1 MGGSMVMLQRLFRIQ
16 CLVSASLSVLAAPA
30 LAQAPQPVDA
40 QDDQSAADPGMII
53 VTGEKV
59 ARSLQDTTTSV
70 AVIDAKRIE
79 QLNIVTLDDALR
91 RVGNAGF
98 TTTGSGRNEQFTLR
112 GVQSSGVTPASTP
125 VATLYVD
132 DAPIPDEIYNA
143 SVSNG
148 WDIQQ
153 FEILRGA
160 QSTVQGRNSLIG
172 AIIIRT
178 REPSLDSW
186 DGAGRATYGNF
197 SSSEISGAVGG
208 PLVEDQVAIRL
219 SAQRTATDGFVT
231 RPDGSD
237 GDDRRTTMGRLKFRI
252 QPPGGE
258 GFRLSGSLTYVSDR
272 DGSPLVDGNDPFARR
287 QSTDIRAEIEREV
300 FVGAFRADVDVAPGL
315 MATSL
320 TTYSHGNTKD
330 VADFDGLP
338 DVGNAFAT
346 PRRDSQA
353 TYDDF
358 TQELRLTL
366 DRPGLSAY
374 AGAYYANR
382 GSDTRTVAEA
392 ISPVIPIP
400 LSAVAPLGLVY
411 QQFGFP
417 GVPAGAPDLLSG
429 PALLGPTFETRFSGQ
444 FVPRFRTLAAFAAA
458 DWDISD
464 TLRLHVALRYEEERA
479 RFRVTQQNEL
489 LNPNIAAALAG
500 TSPALIGGIATAIAP
515 GFSASNCPRIGLSLP
530 VCAGAIA
537 QVGYRP
543 ILNAVLGS
551 VLGPNFFNLTTETSE
566 QTSSALLPKLGLTM
580 RLADDVS
587 LSGTVQRA
595 YRPGGQGI
603 NPVRARIFAYDPEY
617 SWNYELALRSQF
629 FDRRLTVNLNAFLID
644 WRDQQLEVALS
655 QAVQDTE
662 ILNLGRS
669 RLYGAELS
677 VDWAAGSGFTVFG
690 SLGLLSTKVTEDDR
704 TPDQLAGLPSLEGD
718 RFPFA
723 PGYSGSLG
731 VDWRDDSGF
740 NATAD
745 ISFQGPAETLL
756 PNSVRNDAR
765 KIVSLRGGWD
775 NGSFGLFGFV
785 SNLFQERYFVNA
797 AAAGGS
803 VVVGAPRTFGI
814 GATARF

>member
-1 MGGSMVMLQRLFRIQ
+1 MFQ
-16 CLVSASLSVLAAPA
+16 CSVRFPLLMTASLLAIAAPA
-30 LAQAPQPVDA
+30 VAQGEPSASKTA
-40 QDDQSAADPGMII
+40 DDQSAVDPAMIV

-59 ARSLQDTTTSV
+59 VRSLQDTTTSV

-98 TTTGSGRNEQFTLR
+98 MTTGSGRNEQFTLR

-125 VATLYVD
+125 VATLYID

-148 WDIQQ
+148 WDVQQ

-178 REPSLDSW
+178 REPSLDRW
-186 DGAGRATYGNF
+186 EGAARATYGNF
-197 SSSEISGAVGG
+197 NTSEISGAVGG
-208 PLVEDQVAIRL
+208 PLVEDQVAIRIA
-219 SAQRTATDGFVT
+219 AQRTETDGFVT

-237 GDDRRTTMGRLKFRI
+237 GDARRTTMGRLKFRI

-258 GFRLSGSLTYVSDR
+258 GFRLSGSLTFVSDR
-272 DGSPLVDGNDPFARR
+272 DGSPLVDGDNPFARR
-287 QSTDIRAEIEREV
+287 QSTDVRAEIEREV
-300 FVGAFRADVDVAPGL
+300 FVGAFRADVDVTSNL
-315 MATSL
+315 LLTSL
-320 TTYSHGNTKD
+320 TTYSHGNTD
-330 VADFDGLP
+330 DIADFDGLP

-346 PRRDSQA
+346 PRRDQQA

-366 DRPGLSAY
+366 ERPGLSAY

-382 GSDTRTVAEA
+382 GSDTRTIAEV

-429 PALLGPTFETRFSGQ
+429 PTLFGPTFETRFAGQ

-458 DWDISD
+458 DWDVSD
-464 TLRLHVALRYEEERA
+464 TLRVHLALRYEEERA
-479 RFRVTQQNEL
+479 RFGVTQQNQL

-500 TSPALIGGIATAIAP
+500 TSPAMIGGIATAIAP
-515 GFSASNCPRIGLSLP
+515 GYSASNCPRIGLSLP
-530 VCAGAIA
+530 ACAGAIA

-551 VLGPNFFNLTTETSE
+551 VLGPNFFNLTSQTSE
-566 QTSSALLPKLGLTM
+566 QTSRALLPKFGVTVG
-580 RLADDVS
+580 LADDVS

-603 NPVRARIFAYDPEY
+603 NPVRARIFAYDSEY
-617 SWNYELALRSQF
+617 SWNYEVALRSQF

-662 ILNLGRS
+662 VLNLGRS
-669 RLYGAELS
+669 RLYGAEMS
-677 VDWAAGSGFTVFG
+677 VDWAAGSGFTFFG

-704 TPDQLAGLPSLEGD
+704 TPEQLAGLPSLEGD

-723 PGYSGSLG
+723 PSYSGSLG
-731 VDWRDDSGF
+731 VDWREENGF

-756 PNSVRNDAR
+756 PNSIRNDAR
-765 KIVSLRGGWD
+765 KVVSIRGGWD
-775 NGSFGLFGFV
+775 NGQIGLFGFV

-803 VVVGAPRTFGI
+803 VIVGAPRTFGI